1 MRGRLFEIEIVVPA
15 GLQMISVGPA
25 DLVESAIPIVAQT
38 LATGSDRPQ
47 ETAQV
52 LKIHLTPL
60 GRDRKSFFL
69 RLRGQQRIGPEG
81 AVKLGLFAT
90 RDGVSTA
97 STVSLFADR
106 EVTFEPGDE
115 PAQRDESA
123 PACSDFSPPGSHR
136 RLAWLPLRENDPRS
150 PCSKVTR
157 TRPACVAA

>member
-1 MRGRLFEIEIVVPA
+1 RSESITRMVLDAQTAQVDTTVQVQCVRGRLFEIEIVVPP

-52 LKIHLTPL
+52 LKIQLTPL
-60 GRDRKSFFL
+60 GRDLKSFSL
-69 RLRGQQRIGPEG
+69 RLRGQQRIGQEG

-106 EVTFEPGDE
+106 EVPSS
-115 PAQRDESA
+115 PATSPHSGTRQALARSG
-123 PACSDFSPPGSHR
+123 FS
-136 RLAWLPLRENDPRS
+136 LP
-150 PCSKVTR
+150 
-157 TRPACVAA
+157 